1 MAEIPRKPAVHARPL
16 SPHLQ
21 IYRWS
26 PTMASSI
33 THRATGVAMAAGMV
47 LIAWWLIA
55 TASGPDSYAPFAAV
69 ARSIFGQIVLLG
81 FAWALAFHLLNGIR
95 HLAWDVGYGFDPKS
109 ANIVSVVI
117 YGLSIVIAA
126 AAFVLAHAQQWGLM
140 Q

>member
-1 MAEIPRKPAVHARPL
+1 MAENPQKPTIHARPL

-33 THRATGVAMAAGMV
+33 THRVTGMGMAAGMV

-55 TASGPDSYAPFAAV
+55 TASGPGSYAPFAMV
-69 ARSIFGQIVLLG
+69 ATSVFGQIVLLG
-81 FAWALAFHLLNGIR
+81 FAWALSFHLLNGIR
-95 HLAWDVGYGFDPKS
+95 HLTWDVGYGFNPKS
-109 ANIVSVVI
+109 AKVVSSAI
-117 YGLSIVIAA
+117 YALSIVIAVGV
-126 AAFVLAHAQQWGLM
+126 FVFAHAQQWGLM

>member
-1 MAEIPRKPAVHARPL
+1 MAEIPRKPAIHARPL
-16 SPHLQ
+16 SPYLQ

-33 THRATGVAMAAGMV
+33 THRVTGVGMAAGMM

-55 TASGPDSYAPFAAV
+55 TASGPDSYAPFAVV
-69 ARSIFGQIVLLG
+69 ATSIFGQIVLFG

-95 HLAWDVGYGFDPKS
+95 HLSWDVGYGFNPKS
-109 ANIVSVVI
+109 ANVLSVVI

-126 AAFVLAHAQQWGLM
+126 GVFVFAHAQQWGLIR
-140 Q
+140 